1 MRLLFVLCQEL
12 ARVLSEC
19 LKWASDIKM
28 KAKSY
33 INRLFFHQ
41 KHRILSF
48 FHQKWHVF
56 KKVELFLHV
65 L

>member
-1 MRLLFVLCQEL
+1 MRSLFVLRQEIGGFVF
-12 ARVLSEC
+12 RMSKEC
-19 LKWASDIKM
+19 LMHKKRV
-28 KAKSY
+28 KRY

-41 KHRILSF
+41 KHYILSF